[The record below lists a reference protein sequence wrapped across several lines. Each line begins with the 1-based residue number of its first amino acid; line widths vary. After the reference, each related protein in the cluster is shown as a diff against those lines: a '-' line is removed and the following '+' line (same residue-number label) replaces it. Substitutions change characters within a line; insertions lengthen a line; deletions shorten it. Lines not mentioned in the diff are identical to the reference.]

1 MASAL
6 RLVPLRHVR
15 ASRAV
20 SSIWSPLTRRR
31 WWNHIGDDTA
41 LGGITS
47 AMIRRQ
53 PDHLNCPSSYPFSP
67 FSPFPFQSNPLAR
80 LRGAVPVRSTQV
92 RPLPSL
98 CCFGPSSPG
107 KEDRPGKQARQA
119 SAAVVQLFIGRPTR
133 PRQLNTQGVKEWYK
147 GTCQEFLVRCNPPS
161 HGRARE

>member
-1 MASAL
+1 M
-6 RLVPLRHVR
+6 
-15 ASRAV
+15 

-47 AMIRRQ
+47 EMIRRQ

-80 LRGAVPVRSTQV
+80 LRGAVPVWGTQV
-92 RPLPSL
+92 RPPPKPLLLWPKQPRQ
-98 CCFGPSSPG
+98 G
-107 KEDRPGKQARQA
+107 RQARQA
-119 SAAVVQLFIGRPTR
+119 RLLFSCLLVGRPTR

>member
-1 MASAL
+1 MPEISCL
-6 RLVPLRHVR
+6 QP
-15 ASRAV
+15 V

-80 LRGAVPVRSTQV
+80 LRGAVPVWDTQTTQAGKALLV
-92 RPLPSL
+92 LL
-98 CCFGPSSPG
+98 CQ
-107 KEDRPGKQARQA
+107 QAAQA
-119 SAAVVQLFIGRPTR
+119 SQT
-133 PRQLNTQGVKEWYK
+133 
-147 GTCQEFLVRCNPPS
+147 
-161 HGRARE
+161 RARRWRVGQVPRSMVLRNTSSDTTPDTTSQTVASRDTLQ

>member
-1 MASAL
+1 M
-6 RLVPLRHVR
+6 RP
-15 ASRAV
+15 V

-80 LRGAVPVRSTQV
+80 LRGAVPVWGTQV
-92 RPLPSL
+92 RPPPKPLLLWP
-98 CCFGPSSPG
+98 
-107 KEDRPGKQARQA
+107 KQPRQGRQGRQA
-119 SAAVVQLFIGRPTR
+119 SKAGKRGCCSVVYWQADAPKAVKHSGREGMVQRYLS
-133 PRQLNTQGVKEWYK
+133 GVS
-147 GTCQEFLVRCNPPS
+147 CSV
-161 HGRARE
+161 

>member
-1 MASAL
+1 MLRGGTTLEGGGHLYLAAAL
-6 RLVPLRHVR
+6 QP
-15 ASRAV
+15 V

-80 LRGAVPVRSTQV
+80 LRGAVPVWGTQTIRASKALLV
-92 RPLPSL
+92 LL
-98 CCFGPSSPG
+98 CQ
-107 KEDRPGKQARQA
+107 QAAQA
-119 SAAVVQLFIGRPTR
+119 SQT
-133 PRQLNTQGVKEWYK
+133 
-147 GTCQEFLVRCNPPS
+147 
-161 HGRARE
+161 RARRWRVGQVPRSMVLRNTSSDTTPDTTSQTVASRDTLQ